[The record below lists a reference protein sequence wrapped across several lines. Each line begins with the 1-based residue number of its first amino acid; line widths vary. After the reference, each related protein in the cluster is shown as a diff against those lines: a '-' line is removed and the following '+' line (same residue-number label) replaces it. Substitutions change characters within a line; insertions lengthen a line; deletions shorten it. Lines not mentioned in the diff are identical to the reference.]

1 MKYITDTLKYLKS
14 NLLLLPALAVAMAAF
29 AIIIDFDAAERVAQ
43 SYSNGVLQAS
53 LTDWIRLF
61 VPFNT
66 ENWLTGLLSVV
77 AYAALIFDV
86 AFVHS
91 MVDKHI
97 RFGSKSFRSIISSL
111 TINCVYGCV
120 FTLVLAAACTLL
132 GLVAAVVMRAF
143 SLAPAYVFIA
153 GAALCSLLGAFAVF
167 VAAHIALWL
176 PCSEITGYKMGE
188 AFYCSYAQAR
198 TVRWKIFFALIIPL
212 AAVGAAAID
221 FNKAFILFH
230 KVFFN
235 NDMWMF
241 DPAADP
247 IIEILPEAFFMHCA
261 MVIAAFYL
269 AAAVFQLVLSRRKSH
284 G

>member
-111 TINCVYGCV
+111 TINCVYGYV

-132 GLVAAVVMRAF
+132 GLVTAVVMRAF

-153 GAALCSLLGAFAVF
+153 GAALCSLLSAFAVF

-212 AAVGAAAID
+212 AAAVVITALFTVFVNAAAGRIAGAIC
-221 FNKAFILFH
+221 FGCAF
-230 KVFFN
+230 
-235 NDMWMF
+235 MF
-241 DPAADP
+241 ISVATYIAYADVEG
-247 IIEILPEAFFMHCA
+247 IERVDLKK
-261 MVIAAFYL
+261 Y
-269 AAAVFQLVLSRRKSH
+269 
-284 G
+284 